1 MVIKVLRERTPPSW
15 EMGGQAGNRCKAH
28 LYTPSQF
35 NTNVPRFS
43 VCGSF
48 YKARIMESESTAVF
62 TSKVSDIFDNKC
74 PPLSPWGQV
83 NGRRSGV

>member
-1 MVIKVLRERTPPSW
+1 MVVKVLRERTPPSW

-35 NTNVPRFS
+35 NPNVPRFS
-43 VCGSF
+43 VCGRF
-48 YKARIMESESTAVF
+48 YKARIMESESTAMF